1 MTIKL
6 NKKRQT
12 NVEFITELMEFSNHG
27 AMAQL
32 FIMDALKKVANHVAS
47 IPLEELRKEFD
58 GSMVSADA
66 WHGVAKEISQ
76 KFDGYYAPSN
86 N

>member
-1 MTIKL
+1 
-6 NKKRQT
+6 
-12 NVEFITELMEFSNHG
+12 
-27 AMAQL
+27 L